1 VKTRSW
7 YAWLIMAP
15 MLAVMTFPLYWAV
28 ISSFTPES
36 RLFASTSLVPRALVL
51 DHYRALFERRDF
63 WTPIRNSLVVAGS
76 TTVLAVTLGAC
87 CAYAIARLRFR
98 GRSLA
103 LAFILGVSMFPQ
115 ISIVSPLYMILREA
129 GLLNTYP
136 GLVLPYL
143 TFAMPLTIWL
153 MVGFFRQLPAS
164 LEEAAFLD
172 GAGRL
177 RTLWQIILPLSAPGL
192 ATTAILT
199 FLYSWNEFLFA
210 LSFTLGPERQTV
222 PVAITLFRGQYQVPW
237 GEILAAAVIAT
248 LPVAA
253 LVLIAQRRIV
263 SGLTSGAVKG

>member
-1 VKTRSW
+1 
-7 YAWLIMAP
+7 
-15 MLAVMTFPLYWAV
+15 
-28 ISSFTPES
+28 
-36 RLFASTSLVPRALVL
+36 
-51 DHYRALFERRDF
+51 
-63 WTPIRNSLVVAGS
+63 
-76 TTVLAVTLGAC
+76 
-87 CAYAIARLRFR
+87 LRFR

-103 LAFILGVSMFPQ
+103 LAFVLAVSMFPQ
-115 ISIVSPLYMILREA
+115 ISIVSPLYMVLREV

-143 TFAMPLTIWL
+143 TFAMPLTIWM
-153 MVGFFRQLPAS
+153 MVGFFRQLPAG
-164 LEEAAFLD
+164 LEEAASLD

-237 GEILAAAVIAT
+237 GEILAAAVVAT

-253 LVLIAQRRIV
+253 IVLIAQRRIV
-263 SGLTSGAVKG
+263 SGLTAGAIKG